1 MNLVVLVGNLTR
13 DPEVKYMQNGTAV
26 AHISVAVNRAY
37 TKEGGPDSDFFRV
50 TLFGKQAELVERYLS
65 KGRKVGIE
73 GRIQNDNYER
83 EGQTVYRD
91 SIIANRVEFL
101 SPKGG
106 DQFGG
111 GYGGQDGEA
120 FGRSAPAPASAP
132 VIPAAAPAGAG
143 PAQAGPAATPAQ
155 AGPAQAGP
163 AAAPAAAGPA
173 QAGPAAA
180 PAQAEP
186 TQSAPAQAAPVAP
199 VGAQPESVPQ
209 AFSAFEDDEDDLP
222 F

>member
-13 DPEVKYMQNGTAV
+13 DPEVRYVQSGTAV
-26 AHISVAVNRAY
+26 AHINIAVNRAY

-73 GRIQNDNYER
+73 GRIQNDNYEK
-83 EGQTVYRD
+83 EGKTIYRD
-91 SIIANRVEFL
+91 SIIANRIEFL
-101 SPKGG
+101 SPKGGG

-120 FGRSAPAPASAP
+120 FGRPAPEPPAMAP
-132 VIPAAAPAGAG
+132 QTEAAPMA
-143 PAQAGPAATPAQ
+143 PS
-155 AGPAQAGP
+155 
-163 AAAPAAAGPA
+163 AAPPDA
-173 QAGPAAA
+173 
-180 PAQAEP
+180 
-186 TQSAPAQAAPVAP
+186 
-199 VGAQPESVPQ
+199 VPQ
-209 AFSAFEDDEDDLP
+209 GFSALEDDEDDLP